1 MHSSQTSL
9 CCARQVRAIEEFT
22 PVQEHVG
29 MLLRGEVA
37 EFVELMMGTVAAEA
51 VDDVVRGLQNTLGGA
66 ARALFER
73 AVERLGVPESDR
85 DHLVSLLVPRITEE
99 QLRRLRE
106 GDDIVATLRELA
118 EGAVDAAGRL
128 PMVVARA
135 LIAATLVGKLRLP
148 PALAAEVAG
157 ELVQTT
163 AAGDLAAV
171 VSEPARALQM
181 LQDWAASPA
190 CEQKLQEIASAMKQ
204 MLRSLVEARIASE
217 RSGPPWGG

>member
-9 CCARQVRAIEEFT
+9 CQVRAIEAFI
-22 PVQEHVG
+22 PAQEHVG

-37 EFVELMMGTVAAEA
+37 EFVELVLGTVAAEA

-73 AVERLGVPESDR
+73 AVERLGILREDR
-85 DHLVSLLVPRITEE
+85 DHLVSLLVPMITED
-99 QLRRLRE
+99 QLRRLRA
-106 GDDIVATLRELA
+106 GGDIVATLRELA
-118 EGAVDAAGRL
+118 EGAADAAGRL
-128 PMVVARA
+128 PVIVGRA

-157 ELVQTT
+157 ELVQTA
-163 AAGDLAAV
+163 AAGDLTAV
-171 VSEPARALQM
+171 VSEPARALAM

-190 CEQKLQEIASAMKQ
+190 CEQRMEEITSAVKQ
-204 MLRSLVEARIASE
+204 MLRSLVEARIESE